1 MGEEILQGSLW
12 LYRPAVLTEL
22 QTTAVSLGGEG
33 CLVRGRS
40 VELFCLR
47 WQEHYPS
54 ISSQEN
60 HKWTHLVLSGK
71 GCSWRLL
78 GCHTISW
85 WLFHPDVWGFFWC
98 FFFLSPL
105 GSRVG
110 RKGGRGDKRYAC
122 VGAFFSDEHSE
133 CQHGIKVYFRRHQ
146 EWNLLCWYCAGLIS
160 IVPSWRTVKLYHP
173 LYLYYFCYEN
183 SHG

>member
-98 FFFLSPL
+98 FFFFWVHWEVGLEGKEEGEIRGMLAWERSFLMNILSVSTELKFIL
-105 GSRVG
+105 GDTRNEIFYVDIVQDWSLL
-110 RKGGRGDKRYAC
+110 
-122 VGAFFSDEHSE
+122 
-133 CQHGIKVYFRRHQ
+133 FRHEGQ
-146 EWNLLCWYCAGLIS
+146 
-160 IVPSWRTVKLYHP
+160 
-173 LYLYYFCYEN
+173 
-183 SHG
+183 